1 MVLPE
6 SWQNRAASLST
17 MHERITVTIKA
28 SRAETALLVKQGPD
42 ELMIAR
48 LGPGSF
54 AHRRALPALMEAL
67 ALWFQSRIYVVLCAR
82 SEEVAS
88 STGLVDGLG
97 CGLGTLHF
105 EVDVCCQ
112 VLAVQVHAC
121 GAWETSVSSAA
132 RQSESRDDGRRAR

>member
-1 MVLPE
+1 MVLLE
-6 SWQNRAASLST
+6 SWQKRAVSGSA

-28 SRAETALLVKQGPD
+28 SGAETSLLVKQGPD

-48 LGPGSF
+48 LGPGSY

-67 ALWFQSRIYVVLCAR
+67 ALWFQSRIYVVLCAQ
-82 SEEVAS
+82 SEQAAS

-105 EVDVCCQ
+105 EVEVA
-112 VLAVQVHAC
+112 LPGPRRA
-121 GAWETSVSSAA
+121 GIRLRGLGNLRELRREAA
-132 RQSESRDDGRRAR
+132 RRSSR

>member
-1 MVLPE
+1 MGLSE
-6 SWQNRAASLST
+6 SWQKRAGCTAT
-17 MHERITVTIKA
+17 MHEPIMVTIKA
-28 SRAETALLVKQGPD
+28 SSSETALLVKQGPD

-67 ALWFQSRIYVVLCAR
+67 ALWFQSRIYVVLCAQ
-82 SEEVAS
+82 SEESAS

-105 EVDVCCQ
+105 EVDV
-112 VLAVQVHAC
+112 LLPGPRRA
-121 GAWETSVSSAA
+121 GARLRGLGNLRELRREAA
-132 RQSESRDDGRRAR
+132 RRVSR

>member
-1 MVLPE
+1 MVLSE
-6 SWQNRAASLST
+6 SWQERAGCPAT
-17 MHERITVTIKA
+17 MHEPITVTIKA
-28 SRAETALLVKQGPD
+28 SSTETALLVKQGPD

-67 ALWFQSRIYVVLCAR
+67 ALWFQSRIYVVLCAPT
-82 SEEVAS
+82 EEAAS

-105 EVDVCCQ
+105 EVDV
-112 VLAVQVHAC
+112 LLPGPRRA
-121 GAWETSVSSAA
+121 GARLRGLGNLRELRREA
-132 RQSESRDDGRRAR
+132 GRRGSR

>member
-1 MVLPE
+1 MVLSE
-6 SWQNRAASLST
+6 SWQKRAGFTA
-17 MHERITVTIKA
+17 MMQEPITATIKA
-28 SRAETALLVKQGPD
+28 SSTETALLVKQGPD

-67 ALWFQSRIYVVLCAR
+67 ALWFQSRIYVVLCAQT
-82 SEEVAS
+82 EEAAS

-105 EVDVCCQ
+105 EVDV
-112 VLAVQVHAC
+112 LLPGPRRA
-121 GAWETSVSSAA
+121 GARLRGLGNLRELRREA
-132 RQSESRDDGRRAR
+132 GRRGLR

>member
-1 MVLPE
+1 MVLSE
-6 SWQNRAASLST
+6 SWQKRAACTAT
-17 MHERITVTIKA
+17 MHEPIMVTIKA
-28 SRAETALLVKQGPD
+28 SSAETALLVKQGPD

-67 ALWFQSRIYVVLCAR
+67 ALWFQSRIYVVLCAQT
-82 SEEVAS
+82 EEVAS

-105 EVDVCCQ
+105 EVDV
-112 VLAVQVHAC
+112 LLPGPRRA
-121 GAWETSVSSAA
+121 GARLRGLGDFRELRREA
-132 RQSESRDDGRRAR
+132 GRRGSR

>member
-1 MVLPE
+1 MVLSE
-6 SWQNRAASLST
+6 SWQKRAACAAT
-17 MHERITVTIKA
+17 MHEPIMVTIKA
-28 SRAETALLVKQGPD
+28 SSLETALLVKQGPD

-67 ALWFQSRIYVVLCAR
+67 ALWFQSRIYVVLCAQT
-82 SEEVAS
+82 EEAAS

-105 EVDVCCQ
+105 EVDV
-112 VLAVQVHAC
+112 LLPGPRRAGTRLRGLGDFRELRREA
-121 GAWETSVSSAA
+121 
-132 RQSESRDDGRRAR
+132 GRRGSR